1 MGIRHEDKILLAHH
15 VRHKH
20 SPLYTVL
27 AGFVEVGE
35 TLEEAVAREVFEES
49 NIRIRNIRYVSSQPW
64 PFPHSLMMGFLADYD
79 GGELR
84 HDPSELTSAAWY
96 RYDQLPQI
104 PPPDTI
110 ARRLIEDTIANIRQD
125 KEKN

>member
-1 MGIRHEDKILLAHH
+1 
-15 VRHKH
+15 
-20 SPLYTVL
+20 
-27 AGFVEVGE
+27 
-35 TLEEAVAREVFEES
+35 FEES

-84 HDPSELTSAAWY
+84 HDPSELTSAGWY

-125 KEKN
+125 KEKS